1 MILKKTFLQFFIILF
16 FFLNIGGK
24 LYAQETENLSLQQIE
39 KKADRLEDDGKHLEA
54 IQLYQ
59 KIIKQENNNGSVY
72 NKIGMCY
79 FYLKDYEKA
88 KDNFRLAVL
97 YTQDDEVILSNLS
110 AAYNYTDDGD
120 KAFHYAMKAYEVKKT
135 SQTLINVIAT
145 ANNIDRQD
153 EAIKIY
159 ESAPSEIKDH
169 PRVWFVIARS
179 NYEIGNYTEAVEIYT
194 KAFENHEPSKNFP
207 VKIQEEKYYYYYS
220 ITQLLKKDKNKNP
233 KNFKYWNE
241 LLEALDMSLQKPEY
255 KEEIQGRVLKMASA
269 FIFVYPEIRE
279 DLRKSL
285 NSIEFEGEEEFQ
297 QKEMALGNYDLL
309 LDRYNNHIKINK
321 DEISGKDLKKA
332 QSYKYKTLVFQYAEM
347 TINGEKSRTKLQPEM
362 ISLLKEIVGEEKI
375 TLKNSEDESKLRA
388 AEATAI
394 LAVNLLYEHQLKSE
408 RSFLK
413 QLFEAIN
420 FTDKNLTTDELM
432 DYIEQKGNFN

>member
-1 MILKKTFLQFFIILF
+1 
-16 FFLNIGGK
+16 
-24 LYAQETENLSLQQIE
+24 
-39 KKADRLEDDGKHLEA
+39 
-54 IQLYQ
+54 
-59 KIIKQENNNGSVY
+59 
-72 NKIGMCY
+72 
-79 FYLKDYEKA
+79 
-88 KDNFRLAVL
+88 
-97 YTQDDEVILSNLS
+97 
-110 AAYNYTDDGD
+110 
-120 KAFHYAMKAYEVKKT
+120 
-135 SQTLINVIAT
+135 
-145 ANNIDRQD
+145 
-153 EAIKIY
+153 
-159 ESAPSEIKDH
+159 
-169 PRVWFVIARS
+169 
-179 NYEIGNYTEAVEIYT
+179 
-194 KAFENHEPSKNFP
+194 
-207 VKIQEEKYYYYYS
+207 
-220 ITQLLKKDKNKNP
+220 
-233 KNFKYWNE
+233 
-241 LLEALDMSLQKPEY
+241 MSLQKPEY
-255 KEEIQGRVLKMASA
+255 KVEIQGRVLKMASA

-321 DEISGKDLKKA
+321 DEISGKDLKEA

-347 TINGEKSRTKLQPEM
+347 TIKGEKSRTKLQPEM

-375 TLKNSEDESKLRA
+375 TLKNSEDKSKERA